1 MKQAILAGLCA
12 AVLSTGATAG
22 GKGQPLTE
30 EERAARMER
39 MKSHLELTD
48 EQVEEIRQIREQGG
62 GREQV
67 RAVLTEEQQA
77 RWKEQRKLHK
87 KQGKSKQQGGVES
100 TGN

>member
-1 MKQAILAGLCA
+1 MKKVILAGACA
-12 AVLSTGATAG
+12 ALLSTGVAAA

-30 EERAARMER
+30 EERAARLER

-48 EQVEEIRQIREQGG
+48 DQVAEIRRIREEGG

-77 RWKEQRKLHK
+77 RWKAQRKQHK
-87 KQGKSKQQGGVES
+87 KQAKSNPQASEQ
-100 TGN
+100 